1 MGLTYLVSYAF
12 YMYDASKETD
22 KDFLSEALKVT
33 QEKIVFLEKKVSML
47 EKQNLLDE
55 EICQK
60 LSEELFL
67 LKKKFYDSKQEKKAN
82 KTRSQEKRKKGK
94 LPHNK
99 NNNAQNDDA
108 DIELGGE
115 LVPYKIDSDCPKCA
129 SDKLFEMNNCF
140 EESSEFEVVE
150 RRYILKRHQRQKYS
164 CKGCNSIV
172 TASGGVKL
180 TPGGEFSI
188 QIATQVA
195 CDKFED
201 HLPLERQRKQMKRA
215 GVNVESKTL
224 YGLTEH
230 LYHRL
235 YPLNQM
241 ILDDVLNNKWVH
253 IDELPIDFYN
263 PNKSKGY
270 IWRLSNP
277 KAAYDQFEPTR
288 SGKVA

>member
-1 MGLTYLVSYAF
+1 
-12 YMYDASKETD
+12 
-22 KDFLSEALKVT
+22 
-33 QEKIVFLEKKVSML
+33 ML

-67 LKKKFYDSKQEKKAN
+67 KEKFYDSKQEKKAN
-82 KTRSQEKRKKGK
+82 KPVVRRKEEGK

-108 DIELGGE
+108 DIELDEGI
-115 LVPYKIDSDCPKCA
+115 VPYKIDSDCPKCG

-195 CDKFED
+195 DKFED

-215 GVNVESKTL
+215 GVNVEAKTL

-253 IDELPIDFYN
+253 IDESPIDFYN
-263 PNKSKGY
+263 PNKSED
-270 IWRLSNP
+270 I
-277 KAAYDQFEPTR
+277 
-288 SGKVA
+288 SGV